1 MAGDPVT
8 DQGSGEW
15 PHVDRRKKK
24 RGWSIIALAST
35 TLGIAAFLIA
45 VTFGVLVFQSL
56 TLRDNTTKTANGAN
70 LLLTSSRVER
80 ALIDIET
87 GIRGAFLTDNEALL
101 APFREGLG
109 ALKAENQAD
118 LDQYVDSDI
127 ERAQAAGLESGIRRY
142 VQDFALP
149 AAAQVGT
156 LTRDQERTLILQ
168 GKTLLDNLRGGF
180 DELNS
185 FQEVELAA
193 QRQKT
198 EDVAHRSI
206 LVSTAGLVGSL
217 LLLAVVGWYL
227 LTRILRPIR
236 AVARGARRL
245 ADGQLETR
253 VPEGGRGEVGALAH
267 SFNRMAFSLQ
277 DRNRELLETNRKL
290 EGSIET
296 VEEASRLKS
305 AFLANMSHEI
315 RTPLNG
321 VMGMTALLN
330 RTELDPEQRE
340 YVRTARASGDALMT
354 VINDILDFS
363 KIEAG
368 RLEVDPHD
376 FDLPQAIDATC
387 DVVASAAQAKDLQ
400 LHVFIETD
408 VPRTVNGDRGRTMQI
423 LTNLLTNAIKFTSE
437 GEIKVDVTRGELSAM
452 GSHIKMCVRDT
463 GIGIEPEALK
473 TLFDAFTQADVS
485 TTRKF
490 GGSGLGLAISFELA
504 RLMGGSITVESEP
517 GTGSTFTLELP
528 FGEPMGET
536 ERPAARAELRGLK
549 VLIADPDKTGR
560 GILDSYTTA
569 WGMRAETAADAG
581 TAMDLLH
588 DAAVSGS
595 PFDLILL
602 DAELDTSSS
611 GTVSERIAAS
621 PSLRAMKTIK
631 LTASRTQAAQE
642 SDEEGVTYLPKPI
655 SQSRLLDT
663 IASAIHGDSETTARS
678 ASLNSWTP
686 GTGRILMAEDN
697 EINQFFLS
705 EVLAGKG
712 YSFEIANNGAE
723 ALEKLQN
730 DGTFDLVL
738 MDCQMPEL
746 DGYDATRKLR
756 IREVDENLPHMPVIA
771 MTAHAMEGDREKCIA
786 AGMDDYLAK
795 PLQVEE
801 LDRVLGEW
809 LGGDADPAEA

>member
-1 MAGDPVT
+1 VS
-8 DQGSGEW
+8 DQGPGEW
-15 PHVDRRKKK
+15 PQVDRRKKK
-24 RGWSIIALAST
+24 RGMSIVTLAAI
-35 TLGIAAFLIA
+35 TLGVAAFLIA
-45 VTFGVLVFQSL
+45 VTFTVLLVLSL
-56 TLRDNTTKTANGAN
+56 NLRDNSTQRANSAN
-70 LLLTSSRVER
+70 LLLASSRVET
-80 ALIDIET
+80 AAIDLET
-87 GIRGAFLTDNEALL
+87 GIRGALLTDNPEFLQ
-101 APFREGLG
+101 PYREGL
-109 ALKAENQAD
+109 ATLKEQD
-118 LDQYVDSDI
+118 ESGLDQYIDSDV
-127 ERAQAAGLESGIRRY
+127 ERAQAAGLKAELSRY
-142 VQDFALP
+142 VQDFAVP
-149 AAAQVGT
+149 AAAQVGQLSKEEKKT
-156 LTRDQERTLILQ
+156 VIVR
-168 GKTLLDNLRGGF
+168 GKYLLDNLRESF
-180 DELNS
+180 DELNTY
-185 FQEVELAA
+185 QEVELAA
-193 QRQKT
+193 QRKKT
-198 EDVAHRSI
+198 SHVTRQTLLI
-206 LVSTAGLVGSL
+206 STIGLFGSL
-217 LLLAVVGWYL
+217 LLLAYVGWYL
-227 LTRILRPIR
+227 MTRILRPIR
-236 AVARGARRL
+236 AVSQGARRL
-245 ADGQLETR
+245 ADGEVETR

-267 SFNRMAFSLQ
+267 SFNRMAASLQ
-277 DRNRELLETNRKL
+277 QRNRELIQTNRKL

-305 AFLANMSHEI
+305 SFLANMSHEI

-376 FDLPQAIDATC
+376 FELPQAIDATC
-387 DVVASAAQAKDLQ
+387 DVVAAAAQAKDLQ
-400 LHVFIETD
+400 LHVYIDPE
-408 VPRTVNGDRGRTMQI
+408 VPHTVNGDRGRLMQI

-437 GEIKVDVTRGELSAM
+437 GQIMVEVVRGETSAM
-452 GSHIKMCVRDT
+452 GSQIQMRVKDS
-463 GIGIEPEALK
+463 GIGIEPEAMK

-485 TTRKF
+485 TTRRF

-528 FGEPMGET
+528 FGEPLGET
-536 ERPAARAELRGLK
+536 ARPAARAELRGLK

-588 DAAVSGS
+588 DAAVAGS
-595 PFDLILL
+595 PFDLVLL
-602 DAELDTSSS
+602 DAELDGTGP
-611 GTVSERIAAS
+611 GTVSDRIAAS
-621 PSLRAMKTIK
+621 PSLRAMKTIM
-631 LTASRTQAAQE
+631 LTNSRSQAARD
-642 SDEEGVTYLPKPI
+642 SEEDSVTYLPKPI

-663 IASAIHGDSETTARS
+663 IASAIHGQPEGPVRPTAQDG
-678 ASLNSWTP
+678 WTP

-712 YSFEIANNGAE
+712 YSFEVASNGAE
-723 ALEKLQN
+723 ALEMLEN
-730 DGTFDLVL
+730 DDGFDLVL

-746 DGYDATRKLR
+746 DGYDATRRLR
-756 IREVDENLPHMPVIA
+756 TREIDENRPHMPVIA
-771 MTAHAMEGDREKCIA
+771 MTAHAMEGDREKCLA

-801 LDRVLGEW
+801 LDRVLGKW
-809 LGGDADPAEA
+809 LGSDSDPDET

>member
-1 MAGDPVT
+1 MNE
-8 DQGSGEW
+8 QGSGEW
-15 PHVDRRKKK
+15 PRVDRRKKK
-24 RGWSIIALAST
+24 RGWSIIALAAT

-45 VTFGVLVFQSL
+45 VTFSVLLFQSL
-56 TLRDNTTKTANGAN
+56 TLRDNTTNTANSAN
-70 LLLTSSRVER
+70 LLLASSRTER
-80 ALIDIET
+80 AVIDLET
-87 GIRGAFLTDNEALL
+87 GIRGALLTDNSDFLD
-101 APFREGLG
+101 PYRQGLSTLEEQG
-109 ALKAENQAD
+109 TYLEKYA
-118 LDQYVDSDI
+118 DSDF
-127 ERAQAAGLESGIRRY
+127 EKAQVAGLNSEIAGY
-142 VQDFALP
+142 VNEFAKP
-149 AAAQVGT
+149 AAARIGT
-156 LTRDQERTLILQ
+156 LTTGQKETIILR
-168 GKTLLDNLRGGF
+168 GRVLLDDVRDSF
-180 DELNS
+180 EELNR
-185 FQEVELAA
+185 FQEDDLARE
-193 QRQKT
+193 RQKT
-198 EDVAHRSI
+198 EDVTWRT
-206 LVSTAGLVGSL
+206 LWVSTAGLVGSL
-217 LLLAVVGWYL
+217 ILLTIVGRYL
-227 LTRILRPIR
+227 LVKIIRPVR
-236 AVARGARRL
+236 TVARGARRL
-245 ADGQLETR
+245 ADGELETR
-253 VPEGGRGEVGALAH
+253 VPEGGRGEIGALAH
-267 SFNRMAFSLQ
+267 SFNRMAASLQ
-277 DRNRELLETNRKL
+277 QRDRELLQTNRKL

-296 VEEASRLKS
+296 VEESSRLKS

-400 LHVFIETD
+400 IHVYIDPD

-423 LTNLLTNAIKFTSE
+423 MTNLLTNAIKFTSE
-437 GEIKVDVTRGELSAM
+437 GQIMVNVTRGELSAM
-452 GSHIKMCVRDT
+452 GSHIRMSVRDT

-490 GGSGLGLAISFELA
+490 GGSGLGLAISYELA
-504 RLMGGSITVESEP
+504 RLMGGSISVESEP
-517 GTGSTFTLELP
+517 GAGSTFTLELP
-528 FGEPMGET
+528 FGEPLGET

-588 DAAVSGS
+588 DAAVAGS

-602 DAELDTSSS
+602 DAELDTSPS
-611 GTVSERIAAS
+611 GSVSERIAAS

-631 LTASRTQAAQE
+631 LTASRRQAARE

-663 IASAIHGDSETTARS
+663 IASAMHGPSETPARS
-678 ASLNSWTP
+678 AAGDGWKP

-712 YSFEIANNGAE
+712 YSFEVANNGVE
-723 ALEKLQN
+723 ALEMIEN
-730 DGTFDLVL
+730 DGGFDLVL

-756 IREVDENLPHMPVIA
+756 TREVDESLPHIPVIA
-771 MTAHAMEGDREKCIA
+771 MTAHAMEGDREKCLA

-795 PLQVEE
+795 PLQIEE
-801 LDRVLGEW
+801 LERVLQEW
-809 LGGDADPAEA
+809 LGGGDSGTPGT